1 MEFNDYLAENLGEYV
16 NDLSQEQLVELDKL
30 YGQLMIWKISENN
43 LENDKESQE
52 KIHEHVVY
60 ASNRLASY
68 LEEIKLGFGIEENQ
82 DKARR
87 GM

>member
-1 MEFNDYLAENLGEYV
+1 MEFNDYLAGQLGEYC
-16 NDLSQEQLVELDKL
+16 NDLTQKQRLELEKL
-30 YGQLMIWKISENN
+30 YGQLMIWQISEQNVG
-43 LENDKESQE
+43 NDKESQE
-52 KIHEHVVY
+52 KVHEHVVY

-68 LEEIKLGFGIEENQ
+68 MEEIKLGFGIEESQ

>member
-16 NDLSQEQLVELDKL
+16 NDLSQKQLVELDKL
-30 YGQLMIWKISENN
+30 YGQLMIWKISEEN
-43 LENDKESQE
+43 LENDKESKE
-52 KIHEHVVY
+52 KAHEHVVY

-68 LEEIKLGFGIEENQ
+68 VEELKQSFGIESNQ
-82 DKARR
+82 DKVRR